1 MTTKITQIFAFI
13 VSIVALGLNYE
24 FIYQLVFFGI
34 PWSLIIALS
43 VHYTSNSLLWQIKY
57 FYIICI
63 YLKIKSNNLNNELKT
78 RIKNKSKVSNNFV
91 NYLIDS
97 YNEISDFDSNYWST
111 YLFWVLAISLT
122 LINACLFA
130 VIFSQMLFFMRI
142 AVIYAVVIITSLIV

>member
-111 YLFWVLAISLT
+111 YLFWVLFISLT
-122 LINACLFA
+122 LINACHFA

-142 AVIYAVVIITSLIV
+142 AVI